1 MKPGVLSILAGAM
14 SAALVSAAAPA
25 GAEDRQTRREN
36 RALIKPCKACHDFR
50 REKRKFGPHLVGV
63 IGRPIASA
71 PGYKYSGALTAL
83 GSEWT
88 KERLAA
94 FLNDPQAFA
103 TGTNMKFPGFK
114 DEAKAERAAAYIT
127 QLTTRK

>member
-1 MKPGVLSILAGAM
+1 MKPRVLLILAGAI
-14 SAALVSAAAPA
+14 SVALVSATAPA
-25 GAEDRQTRREN
+25 VAEDRQTRRES

-50 REKRKFGPHLVGV
+50 RENRKFGPHLVGV
-63 IGRPIASA
+63 IGRPVASA
-71 PGYKYSGALTAL
+71 LGYKYSGALTAL
-83 GSEWT
+83 GGEWT

-94 FLNDPQAFA
+94 FLNDPQAYV

-114 DEAKAERAAAYIT
+114 DDAKAQRAAAYIA